1 MTLRRRVRNTRASAR
16 AASSGPAPSEKPR
29 GTTSAARAGAPGP
42 SAGLVGAWL
51 GGMAIGSGV
60 SLVNL
65 PWVGV
70 AMAVAALALT
80 LWSASLERRPVAV
93 PTEYV

>member
-1 MTLRRRVRNTRASAR
+1 
-16 AASSGPAPSEKPR
+16 
-29 GTTSAARAGAPGP
+29 
-42 SAGLVGAWL
+42 
-51 GGMAIGSGV
+51 MAIGSGV
-60 SLVNL
+60 SLVSL